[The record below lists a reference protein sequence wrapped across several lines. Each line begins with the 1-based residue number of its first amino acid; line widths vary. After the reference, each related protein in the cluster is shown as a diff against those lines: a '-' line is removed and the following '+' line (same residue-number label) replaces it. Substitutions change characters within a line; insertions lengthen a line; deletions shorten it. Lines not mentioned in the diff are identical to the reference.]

1 MTTIILFIAGI
12 ILYSF
17 VEYATH
23 RWVLHGPMKKY
34 HRQHHLYP
42 AKHSQTPLII
52 VAPAMALLWWFAG
65 PPLMLGMLACWL
77 WSGWLHR
84 RLHTTRTS
92 AGWMSKLQGHHMA
105 HHRWETTNYGVLTV
119 AWDRLL
125 GTVDSIP

>member
-1 MTTIILFIAGI
+1 MLTISLFLFGL

-23 RWVLHGPMKKY
+23 RWILHGPMKAH

-42 AKHSQTPLII
+42 AKHVQTPLVI
-52 VAPAMALLWWFAG
+52 VAPVLALMWWLSG
-65 PPLMLGMLACWL
+65 PALMLGVMVCWV

-84 RLHTTRTS
+84 KLHTKRMAS
-92 AGWMSKLQGHHMA
+92 AWMLKLQGHHMA
-105 HHRWETTNYGVLTV
+105 HHRHETSNYGVTSV
-119 AWDRLL
+119 FWDKIF